1 MGGGGYDSPSVQETP
16 TKEATKSVSAGATA
30 AAEAQKQKAKKNR
43 GLVSSIMTTRGG
55 LATNSSNSNAGKTLG

>member
-16 TKEATKSVSAGATA
+16 TKETTKSVSAGATA

-43 GLVSSIMTTRGG
+43 GLASSILTTRSG
-55 LATNSSNSNAGKTLG
+55 LSTTSDSSKTGKTLG